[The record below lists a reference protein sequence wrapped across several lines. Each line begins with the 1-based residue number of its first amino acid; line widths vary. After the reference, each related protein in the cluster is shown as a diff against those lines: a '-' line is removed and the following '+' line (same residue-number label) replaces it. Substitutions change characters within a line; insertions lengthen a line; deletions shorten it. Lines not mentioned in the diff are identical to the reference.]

1 MSPSPDALD
10 LSSPMHRFFA
20 LLLFALATT
29 ACQNTGGW
37 EGNAS
42 VSGYGFDFTGA
53 TATREDSGAVPA
65 NLESVRVDHRFGD
78 VEVLGVEPGEATDWT
93 WIVETWA
100 ELPEEAEAW
109 LDTIELLQE
118 DAGNEQR
125 WRLQMPPKPAKGLK
139 GVRSRLV
146 VRVPAN
152 VSVTLENLAG
162 ASRVTRVE
170 GRVQGTTA
178 GGEAEYADLAG
189 ELVAKHLSGNL
200 NVRSVGNARLE
211 VSRGQVQVQRVI
223 GDLTLEATQGGAL
236 IRDIGGDVEI
246 THEGGDVELLDAGSV
261 LARGRKGAW
270 KLEGIRGQL
279 DLDIQNGSVTTQLL
293 PLDSQEAADAP
304 DRLFLR
310 ASGGP
315 VTLHLP
321 DRTSG
326 QAECT
331 KGNLDLWIHGEREP
345 TLVATH
351 RGELESEL
359 PVYAVLPGE
368 RRALRLIVGKGDLRV
383 RRGSDAP

>member
-1 MSPSPDALD
+1 
-10 LSSPMHRFFA
+10 MHRFLA
-20 LLLFALATT
+20 LLLLLLAAP
-29 ACQNTGGW
+29 ACQNTGRW

-42 VSGYGFDFTGA
+42 ISGYGFDFTGA
-53 TATREDSGAVPA
+53 TATREDAGSVPA

-78 VEVLGVEPGEATDWT
+78 VEVLGVEPGEAIGWT
-93 WIVETWA
+93 WTVETWA

-109 LDTIELLQE
+109 LDTIELLRE
-118 DAGNEQR
+118 DAGTEQR

-146 VRVPAN
+146 LRVPAS

-162 ASRVTRVE
+162 ASRVTRVD
-170 GRVQGTTA
+170 GRVQATTA
-178 GGEAEYADLAG
+178 GGEAEFADLAG

-261 LARGRKGAW
+261 LARGAKGAW

-279 DLDIQNGSVTTQLL
+279 DLDTTGGSVSAQLL
-293 PLDSQEAADAP
+293 SLGSQEAADAP

-310 ASGGP
+310 VGSGA

-331 KGNLDLWIHGEREP
+331 KGDLDLWIYGTRES
-345 TLVATH
+345 TLVATY
-351 RGELESEL
+351 RGDLESEL

-368 RRALRLIVGKGDLRV
+368 RRALRLVVGKGDLRV
-383 RRGSDAP
+383 RRGTDAP